1 MPDRSD
7 EYRRAAAQCLA
18 LACATTDPVTRVKL
32 LIMAQTWYDRANGPP
47 INFDAVQR
55 IFNQSQV
62 ISR

>member
-1 MPDRSD
+1 
-7 EYRRAAAQCLA
+7 